1 MLLSIEIAMII
12 RNEPSHM
19 PDPDAVLMRLGLR
32 LSGRCGVHTARTV
45 MLEELAKLFDHV
57 DDPNA
62 NRAAYARAIEQE
74 NCLGKRSDRS
84 RTLTR
89 EHLVTLYGLDP
100 NIPIFRVLRHLWQR
114 DPEGHPLLATVCAFA
129 RDALL
134 RQSAPYIL
142 GLPPEE
148 PFNRSALEVFLDE
161 HNPGRFSQSTLTSVT
176 GNLAASWT
184 KAGLLRGRVNK
195 YRATAHATPGA
206 AAYALFLGH
215 LQGARGD
222 ALFTA
227 DPVRILDCPVD
238 GLFALTEEASRRGW
252 MVFNRVGKVA
262 EVAFPAFLQP
272 WEQEWLS

>member
-1 MLLSIEIAMII
+1 MVT
-12 RNEPSHM
+12 RNELSHL
-19 PDPDAVLMRLGLR
+19 PDSGGVLTRLGLR
-32 LSGRCGVHTARTV
+32 LSSRCGVHTSRTV
-45 MLEELAKLFDHV
+45 MLEELARLFDHV
-57 DDPNA
+57 VDPSA
-62 NRAAYARAIEQE
+62 DRAAYVRAIEQE

-84 RTLTR
+84 RKLTR
-89 EHLVTLYGLDP
+89 EYLITLYGLDP
-100 NIPIFRVLRHLWQR
+100 NMSIFRVLRYFWQR
-114 DPEGHPLLATVCAFA
+114 DPEGRPLLAGVCAFA

-142 GLPPEE
+142 GLQAEE
-148 PFNRSALEVFLDE
+148 PFNRSALEAFLDE
-161 HNPGRFSQSTLTSVT
+161 HNPGRFSKSTLTSVA

-184 KAGLLRGRVNK
+184 KVGLLRGSVNK

-206 AAYALFLGH
+206 TAYALFLGH